1 MLITLITILLTT
13 ILSLSIVVIILSII
27 LIPIFYRDSDHA
39 FQIRVFKIL
48 LVTVPITLMLLNFT
62 IEISCEDN
70 WEKWEDSSAEM
81 CFHDRKINP
90 NDTLF
95 MKLVWKYLGVDS

>member
-13 ILSLSIVVIILSII
+13 ILSLSIVVITLSII
-27 LIPIFYRDSDHA
+27 LIPIFYRDSDYA
-39 FQIRVFKIL
+39 FQVRVLKIL

-62 IEISCEDN
+62 IEKSCQDN

-81 CFHDRKINP
+81 CFHGRKINP